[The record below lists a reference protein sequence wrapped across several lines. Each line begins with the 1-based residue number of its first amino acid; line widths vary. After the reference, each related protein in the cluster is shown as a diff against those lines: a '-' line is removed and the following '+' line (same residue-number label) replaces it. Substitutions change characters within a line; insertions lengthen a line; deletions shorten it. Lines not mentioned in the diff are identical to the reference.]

1 MIRSLIDR
9 ERGLISRRIFHDAE
23 IYAQEKDRIFG
34 RCWLFLAHEDQI
46 PNPGDYITCRMGE
59 TPVIV
64 ARDRA
69 GKVRALINSCRHRGN
84 PVTRNDAGTATTFTC
99 PYHGWCYDLQG
110 KRVDPG
116 SLVGVP
122 NRESFYGDQLDFAEW
137 GLIPVAQVD
146 TYRGLVFGC
155 FDPEAPPLEEYLGD
169 FRWFLDAM
177 LGRGNLSV
185 VPGTVRWQIK
195 CNWKFAADNAAGD
208 NAHGAVAHR
217 SAILTMAKLRGQRA
231 QFARGQEPG
240 FTLLAEYGHG
250 VNCKT
255 GFAPPKD
262 GAEPGDGF
270 RLRIDPAF
278 ERWRQDP
285 DVVAKLSPLQQQ
297 IQRYNGNVF
306 PNLFLIDR
314 LLVVR
319 NPMGSGLTEF
329 RAIALFDQ
337 NGTPETQ
344 LTEKRLAFQKFGP
357 AGIYEQ
363 EDGENWDQATF
374 GAAIDRL
381 QDEDYH
387 YAMGLG
393 TGTFVNDGQSPARI
407 DSFVNE
413 FGQMWFYRFWEDAMT
428 ADDWADL
435 RRNHARPEGTL

>member
-1 MIRSLIDR
+1 VTRSLVDT
-9 ERGLISRRIFHDAE
+9 ERGLISRRIFHDEA
-23 IYAQEKDRIFG
+23 IYAQEKSHIFG

-46 PNPGDYITCRMGE
+46 PNAGDYITCKMGE

-64 ARDRA
+64 ARDQA
-69 GKVRALINSCRHRGN
+69 GGIRALINSCRHRGN
-84 PVTRNDAGTATTFTC
+84 QVTRNDAGTAATFTC

-116 SLVGVP
+116 TLVGVP
-122 NRESFYGDQLDFAEW
+122 NNESFYAGQLDFSQW
-137 GLIPVAQVD
+137 GLVPVAQVA
-146 TYRGLVFGC
+146 TYHGLVFGTL
-155 FDPEAPPLEEYLGD
+155 DPQAPPLEEYLGD
-169 FRWFLDAM
+169 FRWFLDAV

-185 VPGTVRWQIK
+185 VPGTVRWQIRT
-195 CNWKFAADNAAGD
+195 NWKFAADNAVGD

-217 SAILTMAKLRGQRA
+217 SAILTMAKLRDQRA

-240 FTLLAEYGHG
+240 FTLLTEYGHG

-262 GAEPGDGF
+262 DAPADGF

-278 ERWRQDP
+278 ERWRNDP
-285 DVVAKLSPLQQQ
+285 EFTAKLSPLQLK
-297 IQRYNGNVF
+297 IQRFNGNVF

-319 NPMGSGLTEF
+319 NPIGPHLTEI

-344 LTEKRLAFQKFGP
+344 LAEKRLAFQKFGP
-357 AGIYEQ
+357 AGLYEQ
-363 EDGENWDQATF
+363 EDGENWDQATS
-374 GAAIDRL
+374 GASIDPL
-381 QDEDYH
+381 QDEDLN

-393 TGTFVNDGQSPARI
+393 SGTFVNDGQSPSRI

-413 FGQMWFYRFWEDAMT
+413 YGQMWFYRFWGDAMKAGT
-428 ADDWADL
+428 WDEL